1 MAFFL
6 IFFVFRRFVF
16 CYAAFSIL
24 PVGRKLHM
32 LTVSTTQQG
41 LYHVLSPSTWLH
53 IEIIPLGQ
61 LKTFVAILPSAFLS
75 ALFEKSIAANTFKRP
90 KRSASRALSARKK

>member
-6 IFFVFRRFVF
+6 NFFVFRRFVF

-53 IEIIPLGQ
+53 IEIITLGQ

-75 ALFEKSIAANTFKRP
+75 ALFEKSIAANTFKP